1 MTVTVAALKR
11 ALVELYDT
19 PCADLGPRA
28 IEIADAAQVI
38 SNDPTAL
45 TILAERLSVCTN
57 EAVAKARAAA
67 ERSAMD
73 FPRKDS
79 WT

>member
-11 ALVELYDT
+11 ALEETIALDEAWHT
-19 PCADLGPRA
+19 QSLLA
-28 IEIADAAQVI
+28 IM
-38 SNDPTAL
+38 SSPTTL